1 MDLAHPLTFVIAS
14 CFLPAAVATCATW
27 AIYVGSTQAACAH
40 LARSH
45 RR

>member
-14 CFLPAAVATCATW
+14 YFLPVAAATCATW

-40 LARSH
+40 LTKT
-45 RR
+45 RRR